1 MSTFCVRRDASVLN
15 KIRII
20 PELAAVKTQRPI
32 TPEEEEHRVLKFR
45 PRTLAHPPGRR
56 GNRNDQTEQD
66 DARQEPNDL
75 SRYERDRSEPDD
87 FRHRMLANV
96 AAFAFTVALTAIGI
110 WLAMSI
116 ADLRKT
122 QDCVL
127 MGRRDCA
134 RISTPHF

>member
-1 MSTFCVRRDASVLN
+1 MKNQQPVASD
-15 KIRII
+15 
-20 PELAAVKTQRPI
+20 
-32 TPEEEEHRVLKFR
+32 EEHRVLKFR
-45 PRTLAHPPGRR
+45 PRTLNRPPASRGQPTGRIQ
-56 GNRNDQTEQD
+56 GADP
-66 DARQEPNDL
+66 EPNDL

-87 FRHRMLANV
+87 FRRRMLANL
-96 AAFAFTVALTAIGI
+96 AALAFTVALTAIGI

-116 ADLRKT
+116 AEMRKT

>member
-1 MSTFCVRRDASVLN
+1 M
-15 KIRII
+15 
-20 PELAAVKTQRPI
+20 KTQQPI
-32 TPEEEEHRVLKFR
+32 ASEEEHQVLKFR
-45 PRTLAHPPGRR
+45 PRTTAHPPGRR
-56 GNRNDQTEQD
+56 GYPGDRSQEE
-66 DARQEPNDL
+66 DAREEPNDL
-75 SRYERDRSEPDD
+75 SRYERARDEPDD

-96 AAFAFTVALTAIGI
+96 AAFAFTVALTAVGI

>member
-1 MSTFCVRRDASVLN
+1 M
-15 KIRII
+15 
-20 PELAAVKTQRPI
+20 KTQRPI
-32 TPEEEEHRVLKFR
+32 AADEEHQVLKFR

-56 GNRNDQTEQD
+56 APGHAAEPDTGP
-66 DARQEPNDL
+66 EPNDL

-87 FRHRMLANV
+87 FRQRMLANI

-116 ADLRKT
+116 ADMRKT

>member
-1 MSTFCVRRDASVLN
+1 M
-15 KIRII
+15 
-20 PELAAVKTQRPI
+20 KTQRPI
-32 TPEEEEHRVLKFR
+32 ASEEEHRVLKFR
-45 PRTLAHPPGRR
+45 PRTLAHPPGGR
-56 GNRNDQTEQD
+56 GDPDNRALKEED
-66 DARQEPNDL
+66 RQEPNDL

-116 ADLRKT
+116 ADMRKT

-134 RISTPHF
+134 RISTSHF

>member
-1 MSTFCVRRDASVLN
+1 
-15 KIRII
+15 
-20 PELAAVKTQRPI
+20 VKTQRPI
-32 TPEEEEHRVLKFR
+32 TRDDEHVVLKFR
-45 PRTLAHPPGRR
+45 PRTSAHPPGPQERAS
-56 GNRNDQTEQD
+56 DQPD
-66 DARQEPNDL
+66 IRQAANDL
-75 SRYERDRSEPDD
+75 SRYERPRDEPDD

-96 AAFAFTVALTAIGI
+96 AALAFTVALTAIGI

-134 RISTPHF
+134 RISVSPHS

>member
-1 MSTFCVRRDASVLN
+1 MRTNISCWKHGGRARQNDNFRGTT
-15 KIRII
+15 
-20 PELAAVKTQRPI
+20 AVKTQQSI
-32 TPEEEEHRVLKFR
+32 SGDDEHVVVKFR
-45 PRTLAHPPGRR
+45 PRTSAHPPGHR
-56 GNRNDQTEQD
+56 DQPAD
-66 DARQEPNDL
+66 HVDGGPAAKDL
-75 SRYERDRSEPDD
+75 SRYERSRDEPDD

-96 AAFAFTVALTAIGI
+96 AALAFTVALTAIGI

-134 RISTPHF
+134 RISAMPHG